1 MTTRNSI
8 DEIDLKL
15 LQLSQDDFLL
25 TKRPWAHFGNTLGI
39 SEEEVISRFKDL
51 LQRKIIHKIGPIL
64 DAKKIGLS
72 YSALIGIK
80 ISEEKIDDLANI
92 LNEYRGITHNYVRD
106 HAYNVWFTISTQD
119 KKELVE
125 VIEQIKQRTGITDE
139 DVLILP
145 TARRFKI
152 DVRFKFT

>member
-1 MTTRNSI
+1 MKIENNI

-15 LQLSQDDFLL
+15 LQLAQDEFLL
-25 TKRPWAHFGNTLGI
+25 TKRPWEYFGNMLGI
-39 SEEEVISRFKDL
+39 SEEEVIYRFKDL
-51 LQRKIIHKIGPIL
+51 LQGKIIRKIGPIL

-92 LNEYRGITHNYVRD
+92 LNEYEGITHNYVRD
-106 HAYNVWFTISTQD
+106 YAYNVWFTLSTQD
-119 KKELVE
+119 KKELGK
-125 VIEQIKQRTGITDE
+125 VIEDIKQRTGIPDK
-139 DVLILP
+139 DMLILP
-145 TARRFKI
+145 TARRLKI